1 MAGNDAA
8 QKFFEAMN
16 ESSDALIDAVRAAND
31 RGHRLQTAMIEQ
43 AQESQREA
51 AEFVRKWA
59 SSPFDVGG
67 LFSSIVES
75 TTKTQGRSL
84 EAARQWFSE
93 MGDVQKEGRDV
104 FQKVSEANRK
114 AGEAGVE
121 LARSMFSR
129 AGEAVQQM
137 TDGNG
142 RKASDAPR
150 TPEPASSSPRPT
162 SDI

>member
-1 MAGNDAA
+1 MAGTEAA

-31 RGHRLQTAMIEQ
+31 RGHRLQTALIEQ

-51 AEFVRKWA
+51 AEFIRKWA
-59 SSPFDVGG
+59 DSPFDVGG
-67 LFSSIVES
+67 LFSTVVES
-75 TTKTQGRSL
+75 TTKAQGRSL

-93 MGDVQKEGRDV
+93 MGDVQKESRDV
-104 FQKVSEANRK
+104 FQKVVDANRK

-121 LARSMFSR
+121 MARGMFSR
-129 AGEAVQQM
+129 AGEAVQQI

-150 TPEPASSSPRPT
+150 TPETASSAPRPS